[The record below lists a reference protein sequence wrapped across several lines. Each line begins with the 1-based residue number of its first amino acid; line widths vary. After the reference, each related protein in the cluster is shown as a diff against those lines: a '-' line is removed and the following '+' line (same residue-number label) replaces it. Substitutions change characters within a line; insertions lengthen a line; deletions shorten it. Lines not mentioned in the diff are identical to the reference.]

1 MDSLRSIMQTAA
13 SGMHAQGRRLEVISE
28 NVANADSTGSTPGA
42 DPYRRKTISF
52 GEMVDKSSGA
62 NLVTVDRVGRDMSEF
77 NLRYDPSHPAAN
89 GEGYVKT
96 PNVNTLI
103 EMSDMREA
111 SRSYEAN
118 MNMLDTGRRMRSQTL
133 DLLK

>member
-1 MDSLRSIMQTAA
+1 MDSLRAIMQTAA

-28 NVANADSTGSTPGA
+28 NVANADSTGNTPGA

-52 GEMVDKSSGA
+52 SEMVDRNSGA
-62 NLVTVDRVGRDMSEF
+62 NLVTVDKVGRDMGEF
-77 NLRYDPSHPAAN
+77 DLRYDPQHPAAN
-89 GEGYVKT
+89 AQGYVKM

-118 MNMLDTGRRMRSQTL
+118 MNMLDTGRRMRSQTI

>member
-1 MDSLRSIMQTAA
+1 
-13 SGMHAQGRRLEVISE
+13 MHAQQARLRIISE
-28 NVANADSTGSTPGA
+28 NVANAESTGSTPGG

-52 GEMVDKSSGA
+52 EEMIDRKTGA
-62 NLVTVDRVGRDMSEF
+62 AQVAVKEISKDRSDF
-77 NLRYDPSHPAAN
+77 PLRYDPTHPAAN
-89 GEGYVKT
+89 PETGYVKQ

-103 EMSDMREA
+103 EIQDMKEA

-118 MNMLDTGRRMRSQTL
+118 MNMLDTGRKMKTATI

>member
-52 GEMVDKSSGA
+52 SDMVDRSTGA
-62 NLVTVDRVGRDMSEF
+62 NLVTVERVGRDMSAF
-77 NLRYDPSHPAAN
+77 NLSYDPAHPAAN
-89 GEGYVKT
+89 AEGYVKT

-118 MNMLDTGRRMRSQTL
+118 MNMLDTGRRMRSQTI